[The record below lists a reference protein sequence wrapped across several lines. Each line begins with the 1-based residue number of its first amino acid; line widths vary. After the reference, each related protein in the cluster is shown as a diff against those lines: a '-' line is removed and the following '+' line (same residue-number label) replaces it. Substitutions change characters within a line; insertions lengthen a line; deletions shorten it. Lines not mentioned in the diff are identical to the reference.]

1 MKTLVSAFLLLM
13 VVTAPGAAVAGKLTK
28 KEKDKY
34 GTTYWGKFKHAPYPS
49 KGKKY
54 KDSTIAAFVPRHFC
68 STLMKIRKK
77 RKGARSRKT
86 YKCYSEKEYGRLKK
100 KKHTR
105 VRKVTRIDYVV
116 HYHGHSNTV
125 AKTFRNHRLREQFS
139 LSLQNSILV
148 VPQGPINAIDSDFGK
163 VARRRGFRKMLMEVH
178 GFLQDQGV
186 IGKRQKIG
194 RVIITSHSGGYRAT
208 AMALKH
214 GGLEVSEVYLFDSL
228 YAHVDIFFAWLT
240 NAEKTT
246 RRFINVYYRKKPKAR
261 SKELLAL
268 LEGAGVRVKKLTEKQ
283 MNRKNF
289 KRKSLG
295 RERIIF
301 IRTNQGHSKCTRGNY
316 NYRDYLFSSG
326 LKRVKSTDWF
336 QQKGLEKMDL

>member
-1 MKTLVSAFLLLM
+1 MKTLVSTFLLF
-13 VVTAPGAAVAGKLTK
+13 VVALSPVFAKAGKLSK

-34 GTTYWGKFKHAPYPS
+34 GTTYWGKFKHAPYPA
-49 KGKKY
+49 KGRKY
-54 KDSTIAAFVPRHFC
+54 KDSTIATFVPRHFC
-68 STLMKIRKK
+68 PTLMRVKEK
-77 RKGARSRKT
+77 RKGSKSRRSYR
-86 YKCYSEKEYGRLKK
+86 CYSEKEYLRLKK
-100 KKHTR
+100 KKRTR
-105 VRKVTRIDYVV
+105 VKKVTRVDYVV

-139 LSLQNSILV
+139 LSLQNAILV

-163 VARRRGFRKMLMEVH
+163 VERRRGFRKMLVEVH
-178 GFLQDQGV
+178 SFLQDQGV
-186 IGKRQKIG
+186 IGKKQKIG
-194 RVIITSHSGGYRAT
+194 RIIITSHSGGYRAT

-214 GGLEVSEVYLFDSL
+214 GGLEVSEVYMFDSL

-240 NAEKTT
+240 NPKKTA

-268 LEGAGVRVKKLTEKQ
+268 LEGAGARVKKLTEKK
-283 MNRKNF
+283 MRSKKF

-301 IRTNQGHSKCTRGNY
+301 IRTDQGHSKCTRGNY

-326 LKRVKSTDWF
+326 LRRVKSTDWF
-336 QQKGLEKMDL
+336 KQNGLEKMDL

>member
-1 MKTLVSAFLLLM
+1 MKTLVSVVLLLL
-13 VVTAPGAAVAGKLTK
+13 VATSSGAVKAGKLSK

-34 GTTYWGKFKHAPYPS
+34 GTTYWGKFEHAPYPS

-54 KDSTIAAFVPRHFC
+54 KDSTIAVFVPRHFC
-68 STLMKIRKK
+68 PLLMNVREKK
-77 RKGARSRKT
+77 KGARWRKS
-86 YKCYSEKEYGRLKK
+86 YRCYSDKEYKRLKK

-105 VRKVTRIDYVV
+105 VRKVSRVDYVV

-139 LSLQNSILV
+139 LSLQNAILV

-163 VARRRGFRKMLMEVH
+163 VERRRGFRKMLTEVH
-178 GFLQDQGV
+178 GFLQAEGV
-186 IGKRQKIG
+186 IGRKQKIG
-194 RVIITSHSGGYRAT
+194 RIIITSHSGGYRAT

-214 GGLEVSEVYLFDSL
+214 GGLEVSEVYMFDSL

-240 NAEKTT
+240 NPERTA
-246 RRFINVYYRKKPKAR
+246 RRFINVYYRDKPIAR

-268 LEGAGVRVKKLTEKQ
+268 LEGSGVRVKKLTEKR
-283 MNRKNF
+283 MRGKKF
-289 KRKSLG
+289 KRKSLA

-301 IRTNQGHSKCTRGNY
+301 IRTNQGHSKCTRGNF

-336 QQKGLEKMDL
+336 KQNGLDKMDL